1 MKSFSHNTPALR
13 IEQGADCFRLL
24 ASEIDR
30 VASRRVAVLCGATLG
45 RPDSPLARVTEAL
58 GARCVGVYSGVRVDS
73 PLSAVEDAVAEV
85 RRLQADAIVAVGG
98 GSAITTARAVAI
110 LLAEKAR
117 VQDLC
122 THRQGDG
129 KLISPKLL
137 EPKMP
142 VFNVPTTPTTA
153 AVKAGSAVL
162 DPVEGRRLAL
172 FDPKARARAVFV
184 HPELIASSPRR
195 VFVGAGLNTL
205 TLVVECLMSP
215 RGDPIADA
223 LLLHALR
230 MSRSLLPSAASGDD
244 PQVRADLVI
253 ASILCGQGSD
263 YTGAGMTIPI
273 GHALSTR
280 FHVGMGMADAVVLP
294 HVLRFNAEA
303 SPAGIDKLAFALGV
317 HAVTFEARV
326 DAVVDALNALF
337 ADLGVPSRLRD
348 TGIPKESLADI
359 AAICFDDWFLQ
370 SNPRPIK
377 HVDEVQQVLEQ
388 AW

>member
-1 MKSFSHNTPALR
+1 MNSFSHNTPAQR
-13 IEQGADCFRLL
+13 IEQGADCLRFL
-24 ASEIDR
+24 ASEVDR
-30 VASRRVAVLCGATLG
+30 AGSRQVVVLCGATLG
-45 RPDSPLARVTEAL
+45 KPGSPLIRVTEAL
-58 GARCVGVYSGVRVDS
+58 GARCVGVYRGVRADS
-73 PLSAVEDAVAEV
+73 PLSAVEDAVAAV
-85 RRLQADAIVAVGG
+85 RRLHADAIVAVGG

-122 THRQGDG
+122 TRRLGDG

-137 EPKMP
+137 EPKIP
-142 VFNVPTTPTTA
+142 VFNVPSTPTTA

-172 FDPKARARAVFV
+172 FDPKARARAVFI
-184 HPELIASSPRR
+184 HPELIASSPRQ

-205 TLVVECLMSP
+205 TQVVESLMSP

-230 MSRSLLPSAASGDD
+230 MLRSLLPVVASGDD
-244 PQVRADLVI
+244 LQARADLVI

-280 FHVGMGMADAVVLP
+280 FHVGMGMSDSIVLP

-317 HAVTFEARV
+317 HAATFEARV
-326 DAVVDALNALF
+326 DAVVDALKSLF

-348 TGIPKESLADI
+348 TGVEKASLAGI
-359 AAICFDDWFLQ
+359 AAICFDDWFIQ
-370 SNPRPIK
+370 SNPRPIQD
-377 HVDEVQQVLEQ
+377 VDEVRQLLER